1 MQDFEAAVVE
11 RERRSPKLGAA
22 YQPRH
27 AHPDSKRQGESR
39 KKTTAWGRVREVLLI
54 LVFAL
59 ILSSFLRAFLVQ
71 AFWIPSS
78 SMEDTLQIGDNVL
91 VSRLTPG
98 PFTLERGDV
107 VVFRDANG
115 WLQPVADRGGVAG
128 AIDKALVYT
137 GLRPASGD
145 QHLVKRVIGV
155 GGDTVECCD
164 DGGRLRV
171 NGQSI
176 SEPYLKAGSDN
187 SVQPFSVTVPTG
199 HLWVMGDNRNHS
211 ADSRAHMTIP
221 DLAFVDVNDVVG
233 KAIWVSWPFAHWSDP
248 TDNSPFQSVR

>member
-1 MQDFEAAVVE
+1 MQDFDAIV
-11 RERRSPKLGAA
+11 RRQRRSPESEAT

-27 AHPDSKRQGESR
+27 AHPDSENKGKSA
-39 KKTTAWGRVREVLLI
+39 KKPTVWGRVSEVLLI
-54 LVFAL
+54 LVLAV
-59 ILSSFLRAFLVQ
+59 ILSSLLRVFLVQ

-98 PFTLERGDV
+98 VFELERGDV
-107 VVFRDANG
+107 VVFRDANE
-115 WLQPVADRGGVAG
+115 WLPPVAEPGGVSG
-128 AIDKALVYT
+128 AIEKALVYT

-145 QHLVKRVIGV
+145 QHLVKRVIGM

-164 DGGRLRV
+164 DGGRLLV
-171 NGQSI
+171 NGQAI
-176 SEPYLKAGSDN
+176 SEPYLKSGSDN
-187 SVQPFSVTVPTG
+187 SVQPFRVTVPQG
-199 HLWVMGDNRNHS
+199 HLWVMGDNRNNS

-233 KAIWVSWPFAHWSDP
+233 KVFWVSWPLGHWSNP
-248 TDNSPFQSVR
+248 TDNSPFENVR